1 MKDLVHR
8 IAEIQKESKQIIKDV
23 KDGKITS
30 VEAADKIIAAREE
43 IERIYLKMKAGGV
56 NQPTQ
61 DSNP

>member
-8 IAEIQKESKQIIKDV
+8 IAEIQKESKQIIKDL

-43 IERIYLKMKAGGV
+43 IERIYIKMKAGGV
-56 NQPTQ
+56 NQAAQ